1 MSRQGNERPPA
12 SVKAGNDDINFWN
25 VNMDNERTRGHSR
38 QALIRYRN
46 ALLLGCTALAA
57 LSPALAFGQETDT
70 ANGGTALKP
79 IILQGSASE
88 AENDS
93 KSIVATKTKS
103 GSKMA
108 TDILDTPAS
117 VSVITSKEIQ
127 QRGAQDVEQVLQY
140 TSGVATDFYGSDDRF
155 DYFKIRGFDAYQY
168 RDGLTLGKPFGALP
182 EEPYAFERVEVLKG
196 ANSTIFGVSDP
207 GGSVNYVTKLPKSE
221 RFGEAYATGGSFNR
235 REAGFDFGD
244 NITADDTLS
253 YRLTGKLKKSDEEY
267 DYSRDDEK
275 FLMGGITWRPTDMT
289 TLSVV
294 YDHLDRDGVPGGGG
308 HPVGSDFDRSRFFG
322 EPDYNYRDVD
332 RDTLTVMLDHDF
344 GSGLTFSSNARYSD
358 AKSNFGYAYIAA
370 TPTNGSTIAK
380 RDFFGN
386 DGASRQFI
394 IDARLQYDASFDSVD
409 SRTLVGVE
417 YNDLSSRSD
426 NFYGPAPS
434 IDWMN
439 PVYTGAPA
447 SVPLYQSLKNDQK
460 TKGLYI
466 QQDLT
471 FFNKLIASIGL
482 RNDWMDLHQRNNLK
496 GTTTDADL
504 SEFTKRA
511 GLTYRITDE
520 LAAYVSY
527 AESAVPASLTV
538 DPERGEQWEAG
549 VKYRPDAF
557 PALFTAAVYDLTTNN
572 ITRTHPA
579 TGFQETIGKVRVR
592 GLDLEAKAELTDK
605 LSLTASYS
613 YMMSDIVENG
623 TGGNV
628 GNELSFVP
636 NQLASLWVN
645 YTLPGDG
652 KRGDMN
658 FGLGARYSGSYFFND
673 ANTQS
678 TGGSIVFD
686 AAFAYKIRE
695 NTAFEVNVSNL
706 FDEKHVDYGGFGAD
720 WYNPGRAVYAT
731 IRQTW

>member
-25 VNMDNERTRGHSR
+25 VNMDNERTHGHSR

-46 ALLLGCTALAA
+46 ALLFGCTALAA

-168 RDGLTLGKPFGALP
+168 RDGLTLGKPFGALR

-244 NITADDTLS
+244 NITADNTLS

-439 PVYTGAPA
+439 P
-447 SVPLYQSLKNDQK
+447 
-460 TKGLYI
+460 
-466 QQDLT
+466 
-471 FFNKLIASIGL
+471 
-482 RNDWMDLHQRNNLK
+482 
-496 GTTTDADL
+496 
-504 SEFTKRA
+504 
-511 GLTYRITDE
+511 
-520 LAAYVSY
+520 AA
-527 AESAVPASLTV
+527 AEG
-538 DPERGEQWEAG
+538 R
-549 VKYRPDAF
+549 
-557 PALFTAAVYDLTTNN
+557 LFLN
-572 ITRTHPA
+572 
-579 TGFQETIGKVRVR
+579 
-592 GLDLEAKAELTDK
+592 
-605 LSLTASYS
+605 
-613 YMMSDIVENG
+613 
-623 TGGNV
+623 
-628 GNELSFVP
+628 
-636 NQLASLWVN
+636 
-645 YTLPGDG
+645 
-652 KRGDMN
+652 
-658 FGLGARYSGSYFFND
+658 
-673 ANTQS
+673 
-678 TGGSIVFD
+678 
-686 AAFAYKIRE
+686 
-695 NTAFEVNVSNL
+695 
-706 FDEKHVDYGGFGAD
+706 
-720 WYNPGRAVYAT
+720 RAVDVKNIWIPYGE
-731 IRQTW
+731 